1 MTAQLA
7 EVGTEPDLAAERAAL
22 RKVATFVA
30 RDSSPDE
37 LFAVVVEQV
46 AEVFDI
52 PHVGLVRYD
61 PQGSVVVAGFSET
74 DHELFSIGSRWPLG
88 SPGVID
94 IVRRTGRPARVDL
107 DDVSGEI
114 GASARPWGM
123 RSLVANPIVVERRLW
138 GAMVVSL
145 APRHQLLSEDIQ
157 ARLADFT
164 ELVAAAIANA
174 DARGEVERLADE
186 QAALRGVATLV
197 ALDAASSEI
206 FAAVSAA
213 VDRVFR
219 LEPGTFDVAGVVRF
233 EPGPEL
239 AVVGVSRDVEAVPLG
254 SRFPPD
260 DLFAPTRVLRTG
272 RSARVGAD
280 DLESATTEVADVL
293 RHHVY
298 LSQVASPIVVDGR
311 LWGAVSVISRSEL
324 PPDTEKR
331 LEKFTEL
338 VATAIANAERSAE
351 LVASRRRII
360 AASDDARRRIERD
373 LHDGVQQ
380 HLVSLGLDLAAM
392 NADPPTGEALKNHLT
407 RATEDVRS
415 VLDALMKTAR
425 GIHPAILSDGGL
437 AAALRTLARR
447 STVPVELHA
456 AIDGQLPEEVEVA
469 TYYVAAE
476 AITNTAKHARASVM
490 EMYVTTD
497 DSSLTLIARDDG
509 IGGADP
515 GEGSGLIGLQDRVEA
530 LGGTIEIVSRAGS
543 GTSVIVRLPIAAERG
558 PVLRGASSRWLECPC
573 GRQLIDR

>member
-1 MTAQLA
+1 
-7 EVGTEPDLAAERAAL
+7 
-22 RKVATFVA
+22 
-30 RDSSPDE
+30 
-37 LFAVVVEQV
+37 VVV
-46 AEVFDI
+46 
-52 PHVGLVRYD
+52 G
-61 PQGSVVVAGFSET
+61 GFSET

-94 IVRRTGRPARVDL
+94 NVRQDRSPRPRRPGQRERGDRGFGTLVGDALTGR
-107 DDVSGEI
+107 
-114 GASARPWGM
+114 
-123 RSLVANPIVVERRLW
+123 
-138 GAMVVSL
+138 
-145 APRHQLLSEDIQ
+145 QSE
-157 ARLADFT
+157 
-164 ELVAAAIANA
+164 
-174 DARGEVERLADE
+174 
-186 QAALRGVATLV
+186 
-197 ALDAASSEI
+197 
-206 FAAVSAA
+206 

-219 LEPGTFDVAGVVRF
+219 LEPGAFDVAGVVRF

-239 AVVGVSRDVEAVPLG
+239 VVLGVSREVEAVPLG

-272 RSARVGAD
+272 RSARVSAD
-280 DLESATTEVADVL
+280 DLESAATKVADSL
-293 RHHVY
+293 RHHGY

-311 LWGAVSVISRSEL
+311 LWGAVSVTSRSEL
-324 PPDTEKR
+324 PSDTEKR

-351 LVASRRRII
+351 LVASRRRIV
-360 AASDDARRRIERD
+360 AASDEARRRIERD

-407 RATEDVRS
+407 KVTEDVRS

-425 GIHPAILSDGGL
+425 GIHPAILSEGGL
-437 AAALRTLARR
+437 TAALRTLARR

-456 AIDGQLPEEVEVA
+456 GIGGPVPDEVEVA

-476 AITNTAKHARASVM
+476 AITNTAKHARASVL

-497 DSSLTLIARDDG
+497 DRSLTLIVRDDG

-530 LGGTIEIVSRAGS
+530 LGGTIEIDSRAGA
-543 GTSVIVRLPIAAERG
+543 GTSVVVSLPITAA
-558 PVLRGASSRWLECPC
+558 LYRGAGS
-573 GRQLIDR
+573 IKA